1 MKKVLWICVIAI
13 ISCVVF
19 GGVAMGYAQNYIGAR
34 IVNDDSFETT
44 IVADAVVTDEQFGAD
59 NNGVKDSTEAIK
71 KAISYVAEIGGG
83 GKARTSVNVCCGRVR
98 YVDYCRCCAFVG
110 NASRVVPAAR

>member
-1 MKKVLWICVIAI
+1 MKKILWICVIAI

-83 GKARTSVNVCCGRVR
+83 TVYLPKGKYRITSSITVEN
-98 YVDYCRCCAFVG
+98 
-110 NASRVVPAAR
+110 